1 MIAAPRSKTLKTFAA
16 ALTGRWIITDNAWIE
31 ESAKAGRWLDETEYG
46 FRASSNPFFAKK
58 FYLAPTFV
66 KECEMNSNRAFRLK
80 YCTELVQAVGQGLF
94 VEDETTADYVIA
106 SGDDSRY
113 VHIFVKVIK
122 LDSNG
127 FCKERIHLDAS

>member
-1 MIAAPRSKTLKTFAA
+1 
-16 ALTGRWIITDNAWIE
+16 
-31 ESAKAGRWLDETEYG
+31 
-46 FRASSNPFFAKK
+46 
-58 FYLAPTFV
+58 
-66 KECEMNSNRAFRLK
+66 MNSNRAFRLK